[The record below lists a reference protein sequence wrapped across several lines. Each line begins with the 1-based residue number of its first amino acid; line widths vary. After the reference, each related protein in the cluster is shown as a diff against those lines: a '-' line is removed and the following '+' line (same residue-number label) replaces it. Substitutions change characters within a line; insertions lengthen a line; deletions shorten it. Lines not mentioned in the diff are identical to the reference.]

1 MKRLFPYTH
10 ASAMRL
16 WWNLVS
22 LWYIER
28 AIKAADLLERAAV
41 NVARRKHL
49 ADQAGKRADQWDIDV
64 QRMRKKK

>member
-1 MKRLFPYTH
+1 MKNLFPYTH

-16 WWNLVS
+16 WWSLVS

-28 AIKAADLLERAAV
+28 AINAADSLERAAV

-49 ADQAGKRADQWDIDV
+49 ADQAGKRADQWDVVV
-64 QRMRKKK
+64 QRMRGKK